1 MRVRKALPEDAE
13 VITNIN
19 VETWKVAYK
28 GLMDDDILD
37 NRKADDKRIAHWK
50 EVIENPS
57 LLVLVCEDK
66 EILGYLCAGKARD
79 DYGIKNEV
87 YALYVLPCFQR
98 KGAGAA
104 LLRAYKE
111 ILRGESF
118 YLYMLKGNQKAGDF
132 YSQNGGKIFEKFAR
146 NITVKGHTIEEV
158 CYVFE

>member
-19 VETWKVAYK
+19 VETWKAAYK

-79 DYGIKNEV
+79 DYGIKNEDRFYPV
-87 YALYVLPCFQR
+87 GGYNGCGNIRSVIACLTDDCAQYQD
-98 KGAGAA
+98 KGV
-104 LLRAYKE
+104 R
-111 ILRGESF
+111 IGE
-118 YLYMLKGNQKAGDF
+118 
-132 YSQNGGKIFEKFAR
+132 
-146 NITVKGHTIEEV
+146 
-158 CYVFE
+158 